1 MPVADLFLIV
11 SVYCVANQVVH
22 FESTVILY
30 KHKNAKAKKWN
41 IKYKFYAQKSRCAA
55 TLYSVIENEPK
66 NSSSSSLR

>member
-30 KHKNAKAKKWN
+30 MHKNAKAKKWN
-41 IKYKFYAQKSRCAA
+41 ISFMHRKVVVLQHFIQ
-55 TLYSVIENEPK
+55 
-66 NSSSSSLR
+66 